1 MSNANKGIGVMPGPG
16 SNKAPTFDG
25 ETSELVELF
34 ELFEDLT
41 LSCALTDEQKCK
53 VIVCYMDLLIN

>member
-1 MSNANKGIGVMPGPG
+1 MPGPG
-16 SNKAPTFDG
+16 SNKAPTFDR

-41 LSCALTDEQKCK
+41 LSCALTDEQKYK
-53 VIVCYMDLLIN
+53 VIVCYMDPLIN